1 MIPFFS
7 GIGTGVG
14 IVSKRTGIGIAWNR
28 FQSGIDSRAGIGS
41 MAGIDSKYEKT
52 PVYKYKYEIIF
63 LAIIITN
70 CLKIN
75 RILINVPFYG
85 LYLRKG
91 IGNTISTSNK
101 ESRSAEFN
109 RWRHV
114 SAKPAQAKF
123 RADSLALLTERI
135 RGWVK

>member
-1 MIPFFS
+1 MDADLRDVNVTRGVMIPFFS

-41 MAGIDSKYEKT
+41 VAGIHSKCEKT

-70 CLKIN
+70 CLKNQQNI
-75 RILINVPFYG
+75 
-85 LYLRKG
+85 
-91 IGNTISTSNK
+91 
-101 ESRSAEFN
+101 
-109 RWRHV
+109 
-114 SAKPAQAKF
+114 
-123 RADSLALLTERI
+123 D
-135 RGWVK
+135 

>member
-1 MIPFFS
+1 MCLMGRQNVELRTRGVMIPFFS

-41 MAGIDSKYEKT
+41 VAGIDSKCEKT

-70 CLKIN
+70 CLKNQQNI
-75 RILINVPFYG
+75 
-85 LYLRKG
+85 
-91 IGNTISTSNK
+91 
-101 ESRSAEFN
+101 
-109 RWRHV
+109 
-114 SAKPAQAKF
+114 
-123 RADSLALLTERI
+123 D
-135 RGWVK
+135 